1 LKGES
6 LPTADEFW
14 SAAEEVVSQRGHL
27 VVGFSAGSDQP
38 ELGSMLEN
46 VLGFKPQQ
54 RVTVVEV
61 TDWSDWKEQVETFY
75 IVRPAWG
82 LGSAGDPDAT
92 YYRVR
97 FCAPGTPFLPRAA
110 ARLIDFVLLTY
121 LAHMAGRLFRF
132 LLAMAAGGVS
142 TRSAVLRILHHRPL
156 LTLAVVLGIFAYQTI
171 CTIVHGST
179 LGKLLLSLQVVQ
191 DDGSPCRPWPAVMR
205 ELGYFV
211 DVLFFGF
218 IGYVVMQRNP
228 QHKRLGDIWA
238 HTVVSKSSDVPPESK
253 RAADRFVLGLSLG
266 LMAHMAILLL
276 AFLVM
281 MNY

>member
-142 TRSAVLRILHHRPL
+142 
-156 LTLAVVLGIFAYQTI
+156 
-171 CTIVHGST
+171 
-179 LGKLLLSLQVVQ
+179 
-191 DDGSPCRPWPAVMR
+191 PWC
-205 ELGYFV
+205 
-211 DVLFFGF
+211 
-218 IGYVVMQRNP
+218 
-228 QHKRLGDIWA
+228 W
-238 HTVVSKSSDVPPESK
+238 
-253 RAADRFVLGLSLG
+253 
-266 LMAHMAILLL
+266 
-276 AFLVM
+276 AFLHTRRFAQLSMAARWV
-281 MNY
+281 NYCSHCR